1 MDKQDMLNQ
10 AADVPAAL
18 AAGLALAEIRD
29 IHGMPAA
36 IVPPGCKVETFE
48 RLLKAP
54 LRIQRH
60 IQIATAI
67 SFIDYWQKFA
77 SDVSV
82 IFANLEGN
90 TFQATFD
97 YHNKDA
103 PAHCDHTA
111 TLKLKHSKEW
121 QTWLAANEKQ
131 FKQTD
136 FAEFIEQNLPD
147 IHEPI
152 GAELLEVVRTLKAN
166 KKLAFKSGVTLSN
179 GQVQFEYNETID
191 GQAGP
196 KGELRIPE
204 QFVLGLR
211 VFHGEEPYRV
221 TALLRWRIQDG
232 GALTFFFSILRP
244 ERIIEDAFETV
255 RQKLVT
261 GCSGGQF
268 ISV

>member
-18 AAGLALAEIRD
+18 AAGLALAEVREIE
-29 IHGMPAA
+29 GVPA
-36 IVPPGCKVETFE
+36 VVLPPGCKVELFE
-48 RLLKAP
+48 QLLNSP
-54 LRIQRH
+54 VRIRKH
-60 IQIATAI
+60 LILSTAI

-77 SDVSV
+77 GDNSM
-82 IFANLEGN
+82 IFADLERN
-90 TFQATFD
+90 QFQAVFD
-97 YHNKDA
+97 YHLIDE
-103 PAHCDHTA
+103 PGHCDHTA

>member
-18 AAGLALAEIRD
+18 AAGLALADVKSIQ
-29 IHGMPAA
+29 GMPAV

-48 RLLKAP
+48 HLLEKP
-54 LRIQRH
+54 LRIKQAVV
-60 IQIATAI
+60 ITTAL

-77 SDVSV
+77 SDISM
-82 IFANLEGN
+82 IFADLDNHN
-90 TFQATFD
+90 FKAVFD
-97 YHNKDA
+97 YHDKDQ
-103 PAHCDHTA
+103 PAHGSHTA
-111 TLKLKHSKEW
+111 TLKLQHSKEW
-121 QTWLAANEKQ
+121 DTWLNKNEVS
-131 FKQTD
+131 FKQAE
-136 FAEFIEQNLPD
+136 FAEFVEQNLPD

-166 KKLAFKSGVTLSN
+166 KKLAFKSGITLSN

-211 VFHGEEPYRV
+211 VFQGEEPYKV
-221 TALLRWRIQDG
+221 FALLRWRIADG

-255 RQKLVT
+255 RTKLAA
-261 GCSGGQF
+261 GCSGGKF